1 MRSFFE
7 SRKFASG
14 FLVLL
19 LGAWLVGLQY
29 DLFFLV
35 RWLDMP
41 FHFLGGF
48 LAYVLW
54 LVFWKRPEIA
64 MTQRQKAF
72 FLFLASIGFVM
83 FVGVFWEFFELVLD
97 RFITHAGLT
106 YLSGVYEDTLSD
118 LLFDFFGGSTAFLLY
133 NKFYC

>member
-1 MRSFFE
+1 MKLFFE
-7 SRKFASG
+7 SRKFALG

-19 LGAWLVGLQY
+19 LSAWLVGLQY
-29 DLFFLV
+29 DLFFLIK
-35 RWLDMP
+35 WLDMP

-48 LAYVLW
+48 LVYVLW
-54 LVFWKRPEIA
+54 LAFWKRPEIA
-64 MTQRQKAF
+64 MAGPRKIF

-83 FVGVFWEFFELVLD
+83 FIGVFWEFFELVLD

-118 LLFDFFGGSTAFLLY
+118 LLLDFFGGSAAFLLY
-133 NKFYC
+133 NRFYD